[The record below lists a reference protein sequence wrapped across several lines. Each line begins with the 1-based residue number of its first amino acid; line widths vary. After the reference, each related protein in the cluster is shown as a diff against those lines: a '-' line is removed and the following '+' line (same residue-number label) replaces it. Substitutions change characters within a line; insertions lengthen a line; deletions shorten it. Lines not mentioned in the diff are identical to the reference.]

1 MLIAI
6 PKEGN
11 NVCPHFGHCEQF
23 VLYEAEAKKIKAVI
37 DNPGHTPGFLPVF
50 LKEQGVNLVI
60 AGGMG
65 GRAQDLFAEQGIETI
80 VGVSGPINEIIEKYQ
95 QGLLVSTG
103 AVCSEHSHA
112 DHCHDQ

>member
-6 PKEGN
+6 PKEGDY
-11 NVCPHFGHCEQF
+11 VCPHFGHCEQF
-23 VLYEAEAKKIKAVI
+23 VLYEKEAGKIKAII

-50 LKEQGVNLVI
+50 LKEQGVHLVI

-65 GRAQDLFAEQGIETI
+65 GRAQELFAEQGIETI
-80 VGVSGPINEIIEKYQ
+80 VGISGTVDDAIQKYE

-103 AVCSEHSHA
+103 QVCSDHGHA
-112 DHCHDQ
+112 GHCHD